1 MSSQEATQGEAS
13 ADANIEPGS
22 PVACRNYAV
31 KLVCGPQELDISE
44 DIEIKHETHCANQ
57 TDYTPDDSY
66 FQCSSC
72 QEFTTLFP
80 FSYNIF
86 IPATES
92 SIHQFMKLRHKL
104 TTTYLRCRLRM
115 GVNAFDSGCIYGNE
129 RLLRVESQTEEE
141 LIQAIDRLDEVIPA
155 WKVWQRGKVDSQL
168 IR

>member
-1 MSSQEATQGEAS
+1 MSSQEESQAGVPVEAS
-13 ADANIEPGS
+13 IKPSS
-22 PVACRNYAV
+22 PIAYGNCTV
-31 KLVCGPQELDISE
+31 
-44 DIEIKHETHCANQ
+44 NQ
-57 TDYTPDDSY
+57 TDHIANDNYS
-66 FQCSSC
+66 QCSSC

-86 IPATES
+86 IPATDS

-115 GVNAFDSGCIYGNE
+115 GVNTFDSGCIYGNE

>member
-1 MSSQEATQGEAS
+1 MASQGEAQS
-13 ADANIEPGS
+13 ETPVQVNNERRS
-22 PVACRNYAV
+22 SVACENSAPKV
-31 KLVCGPQELDISE
+31 IDAPQDLTVSGGAEVGRQ
-44 DIEIKHETHCANQ
+44 TCCANQ
-57 TDYTPDDSY
+57 TSDINNDSCL
-66 FQCSSC
+66 QCSSC

-86 IPATES
+86 VPATDS
-92 SIHQFMKLRHKL
+92 SIHHFMKLRHKL

-115 GVNAFDSGCIYGNE
+115 GVNTFDSGCIYGNE

>member
-1 MSSQEATQGEAS
+1 MSSQEEPQAEVPVEAS
-13 ADANIEPGS
+13 IKPGS
-22 PVACRNYAV
+22 PMAYGNCKVN
-31 KLVCGPQELDISE
+31 LVGSSQELTSRDNTAT
-44 DIEIKHETHCANQ
+44 KHETHCANQ
-57 TDYTPDDSY
+57 TDHIANDNYS
-66 FQCSSC
+66 QCSSC

-86 IPATES
+86 IPATDS
-92 SIHQFMKLRHKL
+92 SVHQFMKLRHKL

-115 GVNAFDSGCIYGNE
+115 GVNTFDSGCIYGNE

>member
-1 MSSQEATQGEAS
+1 MSSLEAAQNGA
-13 ADANIEPGS
+13 
-22 PVACRNYAV
+22 PVAYENCAA
-31 KLVCGPQELDISE
+31 KLIGGSQELATGE
-44 DIEIKHETHCANQ
+44 GTEMKHETHFANQ
-57 TDYTPDDSY
+57 TDHTPNDNY

-72 QEFTTLFP
+72 QEFNTLFP
-80 FSYNIF
+80 FSYNVF

-115 GVNAFDSGCIYGNE
+115 GVNTFDGGCIYGNE

>member
-1 MSSQEATQGEAS
+1 MSFQEAAQDGAPV
-13 ADANIEPGS
+13 DANAELES
-22 PVACRNYAV
+22 PVTRKKCAV
-31 KLVCGPQELDISE
+31 KLVSGLQELATSE
-44 DIEIKHETHCANQ
+44 DNEIKHETHCANQ
-57 TDYTPDDSY
+57 TDLTSNDND

-104 TTTYLRCRLRM
+104 TTAYLRCRLRM
-115 GVNAFDSGCIYGNE
+115 GMNTFDSGCIYGNE

-141 LIQAIDRLDEVIPA
+141 LIQAVDRLDEIIPA